1 MSESSC
7 LLRDRFDLVMKNAS
21 KFLRVLPSFGATS
34 KMLDKKECSLLS
46 ARCLAGSH
54 LLSAELCSDQC
65 SSML

>member
-34 KMLDKKECSLLS
+34 KILRKKK
-46 ARCLAGSH
+46 CLAGSD
-54 LLSAELCSDQC
+54 LSSAELCSDQR
-65 SSML
+65 SSTLRMVLPM